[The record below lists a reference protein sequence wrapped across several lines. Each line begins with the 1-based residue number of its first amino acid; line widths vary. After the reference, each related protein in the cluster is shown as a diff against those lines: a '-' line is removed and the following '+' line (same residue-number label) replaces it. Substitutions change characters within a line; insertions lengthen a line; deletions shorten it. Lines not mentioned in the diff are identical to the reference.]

1 MAEHEDSEGSG
12 LTTIAAKVTGDKVRI
27 AWDSQVTSG
36 GSKSYGINKV
46 VKINGQFAVGVAG
59 HLRYANI
66 VHRATVNKIH
76 PYDLT
81 QPDFNG
87 YEWLLDE
94 LVPAWMKALRK
105 EGENLPD
112 EDFDLPWGHGLIA
125 LAGHVYTIGADFSV
139 NHVDNF
145 ASIGSGAPYAI
156 TAMHLGKSAKQAV
169 EIATELDMFSG
180 GTVKEMVV

>member
-1 MAEHEDSEGSG
+1 M
-12 LTTIAAKVTGDKVRI
+12 TTISAKVTGDKVRI

-87 YEWLLDE
+87 YE
-94 LVPAWMKALRK
+94 
-105 EGENLPD
+105 
-112 EDFDLPWGHGLIA
+112 
-125 LAGHVYTIGADFSV
+125 
-139 NHVDNF
+139 
-145 ASIGSGAPYAI
+145 
-156 TAMHLGKSAKQAV
+156 
-169 EIATELDMFSG
+169 
-180 GTVKEMVV
+180 